1 MIKLNQNIFTFYQ
14 VVVSLMDSL
23 DLQRKN
29 LGAKPSAKHKTRTA
43 AQSIIPRITSRF
55 RIEDVGIDEA
65 QMFMKSY
72 MDRYGVTREAILI
85 LSVIVF
91 LFSSISIATVTKTLI
106 AEE

>member
-1 MIKLNQNIFTFYQ
+1 M
-14 VVVSLMDSL
+14 
-23 DLQRKN
+23 
-29 LGAKPSAKHKTRTA
+29 
-43 AQSIIPRITSRF
+43 
-55 RIEDVGIDEA
+55 GIDEA